1 MPQSTKASAETS
13 VLVVDDV
20 PSTRALLI
28 DMLRDLGFTR
38 CVEATDGTQ
47 ALEVL
52 KTQRV
57 DLILCD
63 YLMEGMSGIE
73 FITSL
78 QRCDETAPPVLL
90 VSALGDVSSV
100 ETAIKVGACDY
111 LVKPV
116 SFRKLRR
123 KVESALGTCPEAAS
137 FEHTF

>member
-1 MPQSTKASAETS
+1 MLEATKSSAETS
-13 VLVVDDV
+13 VLVIDDV
-20 PSTRALLI
+20 SSTRALLI
-28 DMLRDLGFTR
+28 DMLRDLGFSR
-38 CVEATDGTQ
+38 CMEATDGAK

-52 KTQRV
+52 ETQQV

-73 FITSL
+73 FLTTL
-78 QRCDETAPPVLL
+78 KNREKTAPPVLL

-100 ETAIKVGACDY
+100 ETAIDVGACDY

-123 KVESALGTCPEAAS
+123 KVESALGVTSEQPSLEQAL
-137 FEHTF
+137 